1 MDDIDRKIINL
12 LSQDS
17 RRALADIG
25 GLVGL
30 SASSVNERIRRLTAS
45 GAIRRFTVEV
55 DPAAIGIETLVF
67 VWIGLRDDADESE
80 FRRYIAGVESV
91 QECHHVTGSW
101 SYLMKL
107 RVPAI
112 DAIEAVLA
120 DLKARR
126 FIGRSETVIAL
137 SSPVPAAL
145 IGGRPECRSTSWRR
159 ACSLAWPWR
168 RR

>member
-80 FRRYIAGVESV
+80 FRRYIATVESV

-145 IGGRPECRSTSWRR
+145 IGGRPE
-159 ACSLAWPWR
+159 
-168 RR
+168 